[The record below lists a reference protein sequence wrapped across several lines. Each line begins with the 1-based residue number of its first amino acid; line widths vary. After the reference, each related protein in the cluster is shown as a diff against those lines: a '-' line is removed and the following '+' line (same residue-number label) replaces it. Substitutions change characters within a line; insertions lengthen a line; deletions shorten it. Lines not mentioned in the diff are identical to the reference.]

1 MYSDIL
7 QRKRVSFADPP
18 VSKEMGY
25 EISVT
30 ESPQKANK
38 STARGPTSRKDSPLR
53 FKQAKFKYPPI
64 DVEKVIIENDIQNE
78 NSTEVS
84 DTEKKEES
92 STKISKHP
100 EILNTDEE
108 MHSNQL
114 ESDNVIESDL
124 RARINID
131 EDLGLAQEIEISMDS
146 STVTEEQQVLLSD
159 DARNSINDTPMDC
172 AGTADS
178 ETQQD
183 IFDVP
188 DMTNDVTLLEK
199 DNDDIDRSMQNNSV
213 DSIKLNVTNDS
224 VIEALPSRSDNL
236 TSLED
241 TVDIQDMIELNSS
254 VNSDEIFCGKLTR
267 TSTHATENAAE
278 QDTLMAT
285 DSVFASLPSS
295 QDTQRI
301 EGRVERD
308 IEFVHSTQSIYPTLS
323 SCVEP
328 IDTIVEQLT
337 YRFWKQNLRT
347 YLTNTN
353 LRTIGDLA
361 QISEQEV
368 DRMPVKGKSKVKFIK
383 KVLRSFENTQM
394 KRFNKTSD
402 SKMEHTVT
410 TDETPTT
417 STVPVSITIDESLSC
432 STPLYHS
439 TAKIVEDTPKEK
451 SSAEHLDKIES
462 VVSDISSEHVY
473 SKNPNLSDI
482 SEENVQEDAK
492 ALIATQ
498 GSTGTAIPSID
509 ETKLASISPLLSKNV
524 YVVLYILLLF
534 II

>member
-1 MYSDIL
+1 MHLDML

-25 EISVT
+25 EISVI

-53 FKQAKFKYPPI
+53 FKQTKIKYSPI

-84 DTEKKEES
+84 DTEKKDES
-92 STKISKHP
+92 STKISEHP
-100 EILNTDEE
+100 EILSTNEE
-108 MHSNQL
+108 VHCSQL
-114 ESDNVIESDL
+114 ESDNVMESDL

-146 STVTEEQQVLLSD
+146 SAVTEEQQVLLSEE
-159 DARNSINDTPMDC
+159 AENAINDTPMDC

-188 DMTNDVTLLEK
+188 DITNDVGLLERNNDA
-199 DNDDIDRSMQNNSV
+199 DNIDRSMQNNSV

-224 VIEALPSRSDNL
+224 VIEALPSKSDNV

-241 TVDIQDMIELNSS
+241 TVDIENMIELNSS
-254 VNSDEIFCGKLTR
+254 VNSDEIFYGKLAR

-278 QDTLMAT
+278 QDTLIVT

-295 QDTQRI
+295 QDTQET

-308 IEFVHSTQSIYPTLS
+308 PELMHSTQCIYPTLS

-328 IDTIVEQLT
+328 IDTIIEQLT

-361 QISEQEV
+361 QISEHEV
-368 DRMPVKGKSKVKFIK
+368 NRMPVKGKSKIKYVK
-383 KVLRSFENTQM
+383 KVLRCFENMQM
-394 KRFNKTSD
+394 KRLNKTSD
-402 SKMEHTVT
+402 KMEHTVT
-410 TDETPTT
+410 MDETQTATT
-417 STVPVSITIDESLSC
+417 STAPISITIDESLSC
-432 STPLYHS
+432 STPLNQS
-439 TAKIVEDTPKEK
+439 TAKILDDTPEEK

-482 SEENVQEDAK
+482 SEENVQEDTKVSVAS
-492 ALIATQ
+492 Q
-498 GSTGTAIPSID
+498 GSSGTSID
-509 ETKLASISPLLSKNV
+509 EAKLAPVCPLFSKNA
-524 YVVLYILLLF
+524 YVILYILFLF

>member
-1 MYSDIL
+1 MHLHIL

-25 EISVT
+25 EISVI

-53 FKQAKFKYPPI
+53 FKQAKIKYSPI
-64 DVEKVIIENDIQNE
+64 DVEKIIIENDIQNE

-84 DTEKKEES
+84 DTEKKDES
-92 STKISKHP
+92 STKISEHS
-100 EILNTDEE
+100 EILNTNEE
-108 MHSNQL
+108 MHCNQL

-146 STVTEEQQVLLSD
+146 STVTEEQPVLLSEN
-159 DARNSINDTPMDC
+159 AENSINATPMDC

-178 ETQQD
+178 ETQD

-188 DMTNDVTLLEK
+188 DVTNDVELLEK
-199 DNDDIDRSMQNNSV
+199 NNDDVNRSMQNNSV

-224 VIEALPSRSDNL
+224 VIEALPSKSDNL
-236 TSLED
+236 TNLED
-241 TVDIQDMIELNSS
+241 TVDIENMIELNSS
-254 VNSDEIFCGKLTR
+254 VNSDEIFYGKLAG

-278 QDTLMAT
+278 QDTLMVT

-295 QDTQRI
+295 QDDQGT
-301 EGRVERD
+301 EGRLERD
-308 IEFVHSTQSIYPTLS
+308 PESMHSTQCIYPTLS

-328 IDTIVEQLT
+328 IDTIIEQLT

-347 YLTNTN
+347 YLTNTS
-353 LRTIGDLA
+353 LCTIGDLA
-361 QISEQEV
+361 QISEHEV
-368 DRMPVKGKSKVKFIK
+368 NRMPVKGKSKIKFVK
-383 KVLRSFENTQM
+383 KVLRSFENMQM
-394 KRFNKTSD
+394 KRLNKTSD

-410 TDETPTT
+410 MDETQTT
-417 STVPVSITIDESLSC
+417 STAPISITIDESLSC
-432 STPLYHS
+432 STPLNQS
-439 TAKIVEDTPKEK
+439 TAKILDDTPEEK

-482 SEENVQEDAK
+482 SGENVQEDAR
-492 ALIATQ
+492 LLVATQ
-498 GSTGTAIPSID
+498 DAAGTSTD
-509 ETKLASISPLLSKNV
+509 ETKVAPICPLVSKNA
-524 YVVLYILLLF
+524 YVILYILFLF